1 VEYQAAI
8 PQGERLCGEY
18 FFTGNPEARNS
29 KLDMKGNPAEFEAI
43 GNRLG
48 FVIAKEQ
55 EQQLELTWRGPRFP
69 AYLCLGIALLL
80 LFVTLPIVEAI
91 RLRGFIG
98 PAGSL
103 WYFPVMNL
111 ILLGISFYLLLQKR
125 SIVIDGVARKVTLSR
140 RSMHQ
145 RILLTL
151 DFVDIEK
158 LKLGVDQ
165 VYSGFAV
172 AGSSAAQSFPVPS
185 LRLVIK
191 GGASVLLDRG
201 GFKRLETLGRG
212 IGERISR
219 PLEAETPA
227 AR

>member
-1 VEYQAAI
+1 ME
-8 PQGERLCGEY
+8 
-18 FFTGNPEARNS
+18 
-29 KLDMKGNPAEFEAI
+29 GNPAEFEAI

-55 EQQLELTWRGPRFP
+55 EQRLELTWRGPRFP
-69 AYLCLGIALLL
+69 AYLCFGIALLL

-91 RLRGFIG
+91 RRRGFIG

-125 SIVIDGVARKVTLSR
+125 SIVIDGVARKVTLTR
-140 RSMHQ
+140 RSTHR

-151 DFVDIEK
+151 DFADIEK
-158 LKLGVDQ
+158 LKLGADQ

-185 LRLVIK
+185 LRLIVK
-191 GGASVLLDRG
+191 EGVSVLLDRG
-201 GFKRLETLGRG
+201 GFKRLETLGRD
-212 IGERISR
+212 IGERIGR
-219 PLEAETPA
+219 PLEVESPA

>member
-1 VEYQAAI
+1 ME
-8 PQGERLCGEY
+8 
-18 FFTGNPEARNS
+18 
-29 KLDMKGNPAEFEAI
+29 GNPAEFEAI

-55 EQQLELTWRGPRFP
+55 EQRLELTWRGPRFP
-69 AYLCLGIALLL
+69 AVLCLGIAILL

-91 RLRGFIG
+91 RLRGFTG

-111 ILLGISFYLLLQKR
+111 ILLGISFYLLSQKR
-125 SIVIDGVARKVTLSR
+125 SIVIDGVARKLTLAR
-140 RSMHQ
+140 RSMHR

-158 LKLGVDQ
+158 LKLGADQ

-185 LRLVIK
+185 LRLIVK
-191 GGASVLLDRG
+191 EGASVLLDRG
-201 GFKRLETLGRG
+201 GFKRLETLGRS
-212 IGERISR
+212 IGERIGR
-219 PLEAETPA
+219 PLEVESPA